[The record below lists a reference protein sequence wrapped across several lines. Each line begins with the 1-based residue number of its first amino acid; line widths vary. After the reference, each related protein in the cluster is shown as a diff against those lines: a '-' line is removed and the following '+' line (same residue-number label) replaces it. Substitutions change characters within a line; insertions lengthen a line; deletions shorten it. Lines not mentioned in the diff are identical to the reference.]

1 MIVYADNK
9 LKNEVKYIWKTC
21 FPDDTDEFIH
31 FYFKEKYKNE
41 NTLVYLSEGK
51 AVACLQMLPYA
62 MTFYGK
68 LIPTAYISGAATLP
82 SYQNKGIM
90 KALLVYAFHEMSRRK
105 IHLTTLI
112 PQEDWLIR
120 FYEKAAYTPAFE
132 YAEEEIKCNES
143 IPLSDSIEIRALT
156 PKNIKEAYNF
166 YSDYFSKINLCI
178 QKSFQDFKAIV
189 NSYVLDQGEVL
200 TAYEN
205 RKIAGICFISYHQST
220 VFVKDLIGIKDALLG
235 YLCRQYSR
243 RNIKL
248 HKPVNNQ
255 EIIRFKGMARIV
267 NPQPLLNIYA
277 AAQPQ
282 LSLIFSI
289 TDKDISQNNAK
300 YLINKG
306 ECRKIDANRIYANI
320 KVYSVSIDLLTR
332 ILLGSHLRECS
343 SDYAIFPPAHSY
355 MSLMLE

>member
-82 SYQNKGIM
+82 AYQNKGIM

-105 IHLTTLI
+105 IPLTTLI

-132 YAEEEIKCNES
+132 YAQEEIKYHEL
-143 IPLSDSIEIRALT
+143 IPHTDSIEIRMLT
-156 PKNIKEAYNF
+156 PNNIKEAYRF
-166 YSDYFSKINLCI
+166 YSDYFSNINLCI
-178 QKSFQDFKAIV
+178 QKSFQDFKTIV
-189 NSYVLDQGEVL
+189 DSYALDQGQVL

-205 RKIAGICFISYHQST
+205 RKIVGICFVSQDQST
-220 VFVKDLIGIKDALLG
+220 VVVKDLIGTEDTLLE
-235 YLCRQYSR
+235 YIFRQYGC

-248 HKPVNNQ
+248 HKPVSLKENY
-255 EIIRFKGMARIV
+255 RFKGMARIV

-277 AAQPQ
+277 AAYPQ

-289 TDKDISQNNAK
+289 NDNDISQNNAK
-300 YLINKG
+300 YIIHKG
-306 ECRKIDANRIYANI
+306 ECQKIDASETYVSV
-320 KVYSVSIDLLTR
+320 KEYSVNIDLLTK
-332 ILLGSHLRECS
+332 ILLGYHLWECP
-343 SDYAIFPPAHSY
+343 SDYAVFPPAHPY